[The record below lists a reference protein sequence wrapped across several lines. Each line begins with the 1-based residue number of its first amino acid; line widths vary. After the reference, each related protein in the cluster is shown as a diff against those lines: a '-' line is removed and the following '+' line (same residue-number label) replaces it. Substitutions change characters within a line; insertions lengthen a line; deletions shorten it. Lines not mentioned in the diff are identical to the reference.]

1 MAVTPAV
8 MPCKQKWNGGSRRSQ
23 AKTQRVRE
31 RPVHWILKR
40 VYIQSSM
47 AIEERLQDSHHEKC
61 RSLVQASG
69 IAGW

>member
-1 MAVTPAV
+1 M
-8 MPCKQKWNGGSRRSQ
+8 
-23 AKTQRVRE
+23 
-31 RPVHWILKR
+31 HWILKR

-47 AIEERLQDSHHEKC
+47 AIEERLQDLHHEKC